1 MKVPYFHIAVEEL
14 GHHPILAIYLDGVR
28 GLRVVCAFC
37 NTLVLNFLK
46 VLCMTIINGIE
57 IDVKPC
63 EPDSTRT
70 ALLNND
76 PLDTHLHVIAV
87 VSNPCMFARRYI
99 LAREFISRME
109 REANVILYVVELAYG
124 DQGYYV
130 TQPNNPRHLRLKGEV
145 PLWHKENMINIG
157 TKLLPPTWKA
167 MAWIDADIEFE
178 HAHWACDALK
188 VLNGHRD
195 VIQLFSHAVDMDKD
209 LNAMNIFPSFGFQY
223 CKNSSYGVGMNM
235 WHPGYAWA
243 CTRRAY
249 DRMGGLY
256 AESILGSGDHNMSF
270 AFVGQSEKSL
280 NCNVSQ
286 GYKDSIA
293 QFQQR
298 AVNLRLGYVP
308 GVIRHY
314 FHGQKKN
321 RKYNERWQILLDNQF
336 DPLAH
341 ITKNK
346 DGLLVPT
353 PDCPPQLLKSI
364 MEYFLERNE
373 DEFFTV

>member
-1 MKVPYFHIAVEEL
+1 
-14 GHHPILAIYLDGVR
+14 
-28 GLRVVCAFC
+28 
-37 NTLVLNFLK
+37 
-46 VLCMTIINGIE
+46 MTIINGIE
-57 IDVKPC
+57 IDVNPC

-109 REANVILYVVELAYG
+109 REPHVVLYVVELAYG
-124 DQGYYV
+124 DQGYFV
-130 TQPNNPRHLRLKGEV
+130 THPNNPRHLRLKGET
-145 PLWHKENMINIG
+145 PLWHKENMINLG

-167 MAWIDADIEFE
+167 MAWIDADVEFD
-178 HAHWACDALK
+178 HAHWATDALK

-195 VIQLFSHAVDMDKD
+195 VVQLFSHAVDLDKD

-223 CKNSSYGVGMNM
+223 CKNSAYGVGLNM

-249 DRMGGLY
+249 DRMGGIY
-256 AESILGSGDHNMSF
+256 EASILGSGDHNMSF
-270 AFVGQSEKSL
+270 AFLGQCEKSI
-280 NCNVSQ
+280 NSQAAQ
-286 GYKDSIA
+286 GYKDSLA
-293 QFQQR
+293 HFQKR
-298 AVNLRLGYVP
+298 AANLRLGYVP

-321 RKYNERWQILLDNQF
+321 RKYNERWQILLDNQY
-336 DPLAH
+336 DPSAH
-341 ITKNK
+341 ITKNR

-353 PDCPPQLLKSI
+353 STCPPQLLASI
-364 MEYFLERNE
+364 LDYFLERNE
-373 DEFFTV
+373 DEFFTK

>member
-1 MKVPYFHIAVEEL
+1 
-14 GHHPILAIYLDGVR
+14 
-28 GLRVVCAFC
+28 
-37 NTLVLNFLK
+37 
-46 VLCMTIINGIE
+46 
-57 IDVKPC
+57 
-63 EPDSTRT
+63 
-70 ALLNND
+70 
-76 PLDTHLHVIAV
+76 
-87 VSNPCMFARRYI
+87 
-99 LAREFISRME
+99 
-109 REANVILYVVELAYG
+109 
-124 DQGYYV
+124 
-130 TQPNNPRHLRLKGEV
+130 
-145 PLWHKENMINIG
+145 MINLG
-157 TKLLPPTWKA
+157 TQLLPSTWKA
-167 MAWIDADIEFE
+167 MAWVDADVEFE
-178 HAHWACDALK
+178 QPNWASDALK

-195 VIQLFSHAVDMDKD
+195 VVQLFSHAVDMDKD

-256 AESILGSGDHNMSF
+256 EDSILGSGDHNMSF
-270 AFVGQSEKSL
+270 AFLGQSEKSI

-286 GYKDSIA
+286 GYKDSLA
-293 QFQQR
+293 LFQQR
-298 AVNLRLGYVP
+298 AANLRLGYVP

-321 RKYNERWQILLDNQF
+321 RKYNERWQILLDNQY
-336 DPLAH
+336 DPFAH

-353 PDCPPQLLKSI
+353 PDCPPQLLTSI
-364 MEYFLERNE
+364 LEYFLERNE